1 MEERPVSVLSP
12 SLEVPEAL
20 QTPTR
25 PARLRFLLLLT
36 TGVMVLYL
44 GFNGISSLLVPAQ
57 IDALDPAHKI
67 ADLGVIT
74 SIGALIA
81 VIANLLSGA
90 FSDRTTVRWGRRRP
104 WVFAGALGCAV
115 ALGVLMQARNVF
127 LVGLGV
133 AFYQFFGNMTLAPLN
148 ALVPDRVPERQRGTA
163 SGLIGLGFPFGSI
176 IAAILIGSVIKV
188 PQFTYLVMIVL
199 VLGFFVPFALLFSDR
214 ALPRGT
220 FSAFHLGTFL
230 KGFWVSPRAFPDFAW
245 AFVVRFIPVLGYY
258 VGTSYLF
265 YYLQDAVGYQRLFP
279 GQTALQ
285 GASTVTLI
293 STVTLVLALV
303 LGGVFSD
310 RLQRRKP
317 FVIGSLLAMAG
328 ALLLYGFSPSW
339 PMVMLASAL
348 AGFAMGAYLA
358 VDLALTTLVL
368 PSAQTRGKDL
378 GIMNIAFTLPISL
391 APALSGVVLSA
402 LQGAGPH
409 ISYAVLFLCAALLSL
424 LGIFAVLRIRSV
436 K

>member
-1 MEERPVSVLSP
+1 MEQQPVSLLASP
-12 SLEVPEAL
+12 LEVFEAL

-25 PARLRFLLLLT
+25 PVRLRFLLLLT
-36 TGVMVLYL
+36 LGVMVLYL
-44 GFNGISSLLVPAQ
+44 GFNGIGSLLVPAQ

-67 ADLGVIT
+67 ADLGAIT
-74 SIGALIA
+74 SIGALMA
-81 VIANLLSGA
+81 VIANLLSGT
-90 FSDRTTVRWGRRRP
+90 FSDRTTALWGRRRP
-104 WVFAGALGCAV
+104 WVFAGALGSAV
-115 ALGVLMQARNVF
+115 ALAVLMQARNVF
-127 LVGLGV
+127 FVGLGV
-133 AFYQFFGNMTLAPLN
+133 ALYQCFGNMTLAPLT
-148 ALVPDRVPERQRGTA
+148 ALVPDRVPESQRGIA

-188 PQFTYLVMIVL
+188 PQTTYLVMIL
-199 VLGFFVPFALLFSDR
+199 ILLAFFVPFALLLSDQ
-214 ALPRGT
+214 AIPQGT
-220 FSAFHLGTFL
+220 FPAFHLFTFL
-230 KGFWVSPRAFPDFAW
+230 KGFWISPRAFPDFAW

-265 YYLQDAVGYQRLFP
+265 YYLQDSVGYQRLFP

-293 STVTLVLALV
+293 STVTLVVALV

-317 FVIGSLLAMAG
+317 FVIGSLLVMAV
-328 ALLLYGFSPSW
+328 ALLLYGFFPTW
-339 PMVMLASAL
+339 PVVMLASAL
-348 AGFAMGAYLA
+348 QGFALGAYLA

-391 APALSGVVLSA
+391 APALCGVVLSA
-402 LQGAGPH
+402 LQAAGPH
-409 ISYAVLFLCAALLSL
+409 ISYAVLFLLAALLSL
-424 LGIFAVLRIRSV
+424 LGIFAVLRIRGV